1 MLERRGAWQHFVSSS
16 ENRQESGISSDI
28 STYSRSRIFLI
39 TFCGSGTLDMA
50 SWAGSIR
57 LPCGIS
63 GGMTEPPATALVIVV
78 NADVRVEVALVENVG
93 TRGVVKG
100 GAPSGSAAK
109 QMHIVTSVICCL

>member
-1 MLERRGAWQHFVSSS
+1 
-16 ENRQESGISSDI
+16 
-28 STYSRSRIFLI
+28 
-39 TFCGSGTLDMA
+39 MA

-63 GGMTEPPATALVIVV
+63 GGMTEPPANALVIVV